1 MLADYD
7 TKGPG
12 PRLSLKRR
20 LILVVMLVG
29 LVPLV
34 VATGTTQIIARSNLE
49 QAAFDKLIAV
59 RDSRARHIT
68 EAYRFIESQVIELAA
83 SRTVVHATLEFP
95 RALRRLPTEL
105 GWPQEEEVETASA
118 ELRAYYVGPFAQRY
132 QSEAGEA
139 VETGRLLPTADYAI
153 AAQRAYIASNPR
165 EVGAKHLLNRPAGDS
180 SSYGN
185 WHAEHHPLLRSF
197 LERFG
202 FHDLFLVD
210 RDGIVVY
217 TVAKEIDFAT
227 NLRTGPYRESGLA
240 EAALHALASDRAEV
254 AFVADYVPYVP
265 SYEEP
270 ASFIATAVRK
280 GGEIIGAVVLQ
291 MPIDR
296 LNAVMTHAA
305 GLGETGE
312 TYLVGPDRRMRSD
325 SRFAEESSILATQV
339 DTEAS
344 RAALEGNTG
353 HGIIEDYR
361 GAEVLSAWMPLNA
374 LGLDYALIAEI
385 DASEAFAPA
394 QRLFWWMVVLT
405 LVLAGAALLVS
416 FLVASSLA
424 RPVGEITERLEGLA
438 QQLLSESQ
446 EQQAGA
452 AEQSAA
458 VEETRQ
464 TFQGLLE
471 ASTSMNQIGTDVL
484 GHAEITQRSAQT
496 IGARIQEL
504 STSTTTITEVLALV
518 KDIANKSEILALN
531 AALEGTKAGE
541 AGRGFSLVAQQMQR
555 LAEQVMGSVKK
566 IEGLTGE
573 ISGASSSAVLAAE
586 EAEKVSRLTTE
597 SAREISGAV
606 GSQQAGAEEVGVAMN
621 EIAQVAGRNVE
632 AARNV
637 VSSSNDLLS
646 LAERLRAT
654 VGVKG

>member
-1 MLADYD
+1 M
-7 TKGPG
+7 
-12 PRLSLKRR
+12 
-20 LILVVMLVG
+20 
-29 LVPLV
+29 
-34 VATGTTQIIARSNLE
+34 
-49 QAAFDKLIAV
+49 
-59 RDSRARHIT
+59 
-68 EAYRFIESQVIELAA
+68 
-83 SRTVVHATLEFP
+83 
-95 RALRRLPTEL
+95 
-105 GWPQEEEVETASA
+105 
-118 ELRAYYVGPFAQRY
+118 
-132 QSEAGEA
+132 
-139 VETGRLLPTADYAI
+139 
-153 AAQRAYIASNPR
+153 
-165 EVGAKHLLNRPAGDS
+165 NRPAGDS

-185 WHAEHHPLLRSF
+185 WHAEHHPLLRAF

-202 FHDLFLVD
+202 YHDIFLVD

-217 TVAKEIDFAT
+217 TVTKEIDLAT
-227 NLRTGPYRESGLA
+227 DLRTGPYRESGLA
-240 EAALHALASDRAEV
+240 EVALRALASDRAEV
-254 AFVADYVPYVP
+254 AFVADYAPYVP

-270 ASFIATAVRK
+270 ASFIGTAVRK
-280 GGEIIGAVVLQ
+280 DGEIIGALVLQ
-291 MPIDR
+291 MPIGR

-312 TYLVGPDRRMRSD
+312 TYLVGPDRQMRSD
-325 SRFAEESSILATQV
+325 SRFTEESSILATKV
-339 DTEAS
+339 DTIAVRE
-344 RAALEGNTG
+344 ALEGTTG
-353 HGIIEDYR
+353 HGVIEDYR
-361 GAEVLSAWMPLNA
+361 GTEVLSAWTPLNA
-374 LGLDYALIAEI
+374 LGLDYALIAEV
-385 DASEAFAPA
+385 DAKEAFAPA
-394 QRLFWWMVVLT
+394 KRLFWWMLVLA

-416 FLVASSLA
+416 FWVGSSLA
-424 RPVGEITERLEGLA
+424 RPVGKITERLEGLA

-464 TFQGLLE
+464 TFQGLLD
-471 ASTSMNQIGTDVL
+471 ASTSMNRIGDDVL

-496 IGARIQEL
+496 IGTRIHDL

-555 LAEQVMGSVKK
+555 LAEQVMDSVKK

-573 ISGASSSAVLAAE
+573 ISGASSGAVLAAE

-606 GSQQAGAEEVGVAMN
+606 GSQQAGAEQVAVAMN

-632 AARNV
+632 AARNI

-646 LAERLRAT
+646 LAEQLRAT